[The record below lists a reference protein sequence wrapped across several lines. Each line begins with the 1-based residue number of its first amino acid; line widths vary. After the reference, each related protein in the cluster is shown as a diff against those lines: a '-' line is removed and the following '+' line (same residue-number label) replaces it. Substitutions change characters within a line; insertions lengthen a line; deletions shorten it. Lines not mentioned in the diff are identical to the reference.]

1 MLVKVLVARVSGN
14 QFIYLQK
21 GYSIQEF
28 MSELLPHNEVN

>member
-1 MLVKVLVARVSGN
+1 MLVKILVARVSGN

-28 MSELLPHNEVN
+28 MSELLPHGMEN